1 MILTALSG
9 LGNLSLMVMA
19 YGFCTLGLAV
29 LGLLSPSYFIM
40 QIFLFSFSL
49 GEHMMMP
56 LRDSIAMDLS
66 GEGKT
71 GTFLGQL
78 KGRMTLSSMAASA
91 AVFIGYR
98 TGIFWFGNGVIPSFV
113 AGLLFTAA
121 GLFFA
126 VRLRKTAPELNVPRA
141 RNTGRRDTLHI
152 RKRYIPYYL
161 ITAVYGCQKRMRIVF
176 APWLIVELLAMGA
189 DTLALLGMA
198 AHLIGSRFSPVIGRM
213 LDHLGVS
220 RSLAIEGGYFAGAF
234 LFAAFAAWGAASGRF
249 GDGPLGAVLVFL
261 SYILVMLTDHF
272 NTVHT
277 VMMKQLS
284 LRPEDVMGNLSLGL
298 SVDHVLA
305 VTVSGGFGVIWKVW
319 GPQYV
324 FLLAAACSA
333 VHLAVAGYL
342 ERSAILKKR

>member
-1 MILTALSG
+1 
-9 LGNLSLMVMA
+9 
-19 YGFCTLGLAV
+19 
-29 LGLLSPSYFIM
+29 
-40 QIFLFSFSL
+40 
-49 GEHMMMP
+49 MMP
-56 LRDSIAMDLS
+56 LQGWRAMDLS

-91 AVFIGYR
+91 AVFSGYR

-121 GLFFA
+121 SLFFA
-126 VRLRKTAPELNVPRA
+126 VAQKNSSGAQCAGP

-234 LFAAFAAWGAASGRF
+234 LFAAFAAWGAASGQF
-249 GDGPLGAVLVFL
+249 GDRPQGGPGF
-261 SYILVMLTDHF
+261 
-272 NTVHT
+272 
-277 VMMKQLS
+277 
-284 LRPEDVMGNLSLGL
+284 PGL
-298 SVDHVLA
+298 YPGDA
-305 VTVSGGFGVIWKVW
+305 D
-319 GPQYV
+319 
-324 FLLAAACSA
+324 
-333 VHLAVAGYL
+333 
-342 ERSAILKKR
+342 RSF

>member
-1 MILTALSG
+1 MDTNHDTKKLFMYAILCLSLAVGLSSGVFSNYFKEVFAVDSVQRGLLEIPRETPGILCVVILTALSG

-78 KGRMTLSSMAASA
+78 KGKMTLASMTASA

-98 TGIFWFGNGVIPSFV
+98 TGLFWFGDGVIPSFV

-198 AHLIGSRFSPVIGRM
+198 AHLIGSRFSQ
-213 LDHLGVS
+213 S
-220 RSLAIEGGYFAGAF
+220 SAGCWT
-234 LFAAFAAWGAASGRF
+234 AWEF
-249 GDGPLGAVLVFL
+249 PDPW
-261 SYILVMLTDHF
+261 
-272 NTVHT
+272 
-277 VMMKQLS
+277 
-284 LRPEDVMGNLSLGL
+284 P
-298 SVDHVLA
+298 
-305 VTVSGGFGVIWKVW
+305 
-319 GPQYV
+319 
-324 FLLAAACSA
+324 
-333 VHLAVAGYL
+333 
-342 ERSAILKKR
+342 